1 MKLINFEEGNN
12 NPSSNPHFH
21 DVVERAVSRRNLLK
35 SGLGLSAAMFLG
47 GSLTACGDDNKDE
60 EPNTELP
67 AARLGFTAVP
77 ANSGSMITVPE
88 GYDYHVLAP
97 WGGALFFNSPVW
109 KGDASE
115 SGEEQALQIGENHD
129 GMHFFPMNGSSNSEG
144 ILVINHEYVNYEYLF
159 KPEAGMA
166 YPDKWTLDKV
176 LKAQNAHGI
185 TVAHVKKVSGV
196 WEIVV
201 GSRFNRRITGNS
213 RTEITGPAA
222 GNDLMKTSTDTTGL
236 TAYGTL
242 NNCGNGVTLWG
253 TYLTCEENFNGYLGS
268 LNPSAALTPAMTRY
282 GYSPNGFGYRWH
294 ELDERFDYEL
304 EPNEGNRFGWIVE
317 IDPMDPTSTPKKRT
331 ALGRFKHENASMTL
345 AKDGRVVVYMG
356 DDQANDYVYKFVSDG
371 IYKEGDLANNRD
383 LLDAGKLYVARFDN
397 GDVTGDMM
405 GPGEWLLLDKTANA
419 TLAADNSF
427 PDQASILINTR
438 LAADAVGA
446 TKMDRPEWV
455 CVHPSTGDV
464 YITMTNNSGRTT
476 TDDAN
481 PRAGNRFGQIVRWT
495 ENGNDAA
502 ATSFNWDIFVLAG
515 NPTPEAGQTGL
526 NLGSDNVTV
535 DNTFNSPDGLAF
547 SPNGLLW
554 IQTDGSNANTGR
566 NAGQGN
572 NQMLV
577 ADTESKEIRRFLV
590 GPDGC
595 EITGITFTPDMRTVF
610 INVQHPGENSGP
622 RAVSAPAGEST
633 ESFLARNPT
642 LFSQWPQ
649 GAPGTNGETM
659 GRPRSATVVV
669 WKKDGGFLAT

>member
-1 MKLINFEEGNN
+1 
-12 NPSSNPHFH
+12 
-21 DVVERAVSRRNLLK
+21 
-35 SGLGLSAAMFLG
+35 
-47 GSLTACGDDNKDE
+47 
-60 EPNTELP
+60 
-67 AARLGFTAVP
+67 
-77 ANSGSMITVPE
+77 
-88 GYDYHVLAP
+88 
-97 WGGALFFNSPVW
+97 
-109 KGDASE
+109 
-115 SGEEQALQIGENHD
+115 
-129 GMHFFPMNGSSNSEG
+129 
-144 ILVINHEYVNYEYLF
+144 
-159 KPEAGMA
+159 
-166 YPDKWTLDKV
+166 
-176 LKAQNAHGI
+176 
-185 TVAHVKKVSGV
+185 
-196 WEIVV
+196 
-201 GSRFNRRITGNS
+201 
-213 RTEITGPAA
+213 
-222 GNDLMKTSTDTTGL
+222 
-236 TAYGTL
+236 
-242 NNCGNGVTLWG
+242 
-253 TYLTCEENFNGYLGS
+253 
-268 LNPSAALTPAMTRY
+268 
-282 GYSPNGFGYRWH
+282 
-294 ELDERFDYEL
+294 
-304 EPNEGNRFGWIVE
+304 
-317 IDPMDPTSTPKKRT
+317 
-331 ALGRFKHENASMTL
+331 SMTL

-397 GDVTGDMM
+397 GDITGDMM
-405 GPGEWLLLDKTANA
+405 GPGEWLLLDKTANT
-419 TLAADNSF
+419 TLAADNSL

-464 YITMTNNSGRTT
+464 YITMTNNSGRNV

-481 PRAGNRFGQIVRWT
+481 PRAANRFGQIVRWT

-622 RAVSAPAGEST
+622 NAVTAPAGESI

-642 LFSQWPQ
+642 AFSQWPQ
-649 GAPGTNGETM
+649 GEPGISGDM

-669 WKKDGGFLAT
+669 WKKEIIERFNTVKIKAILINGIKDGKIIEQGLIRAKVLLFSGKLKAQELKTELVLIKSDGTKINAKAVIVPLKLMDTREEGMLTY

>member
-1 MKLINFEEGNN
+1 
-12 NPSSNPHFH
+12 
-21 DVVERAVSRRNLLK
+21 
-35 SGLGLSAAMFLG
+35 
-47 GSLTACGDDNKDE
+47 
-60 EPNTELP
+60 
-67 AARLGFTAVP
+67 
-77 ANSGSMITVPE
+77 
-88 GYDYHVLAP
+88 
-97 WGGALFFNSPVW
+97 
-109 KGDASE
+109 
-115 SGEEQALQIGENHD
+115 
-129 GMHFFPMNGSSNSEG
+129 
-144 ILVINHEYVNYEYLF
+144 
-159 KPEAGMA
+159 
-166 YPDKWTLDKV
+166 
-176 LKAQNAHGI
+176 
-185 TVAHVKKVSGV
+185 
-196 WEIVV
+196 
-201 GSRFNRRITGNS
+201 
-213 RTEITGPAA
+213 
-222 GNDLMKTSTDTTGL
+222 
-236 TAYGTL
+236 
-242 NNCGNGVTLWG
+242 
-253 TYLTCEENFNGYLGS
+253 
-268 LNPSAALTPAMTRY
+268 
-282 GYSPNGFGYRWH
+282 
-294 ELDERFDYEL
+294 
-304 EPNEGNRFGWIVE
+304 
-317 IDPMDPTSTPKKRT
+317 
-331 ALGRFKHENASMTL
+331 MTL

-371 IYKEGDLANNRD
+371 TYKEGDLANNRD

-577 ADTESKEIRRFLV
+577 ADTVTKEIRRFLV

-610 INVQHPGENSGP
+610 INVQHPGENNGP
-622 RAVSAPAGEST
+622 NAVSAPPGESI
-633 ESFLARNPT
+633 ESFLANNPT
-642 LFSQWPQ
+642 AFSQWPE
-649 GAPGTNGETM
+649 GEPGTNGETM
-659 GRPRSATVVV
+659 GRPRSATVVI